1 VLDYR
6 RTVKWLGLSL
16 VLIVLTLT
24 AVACTGDAEVIEV
37 PGETIIVEKEVVK
50 EVQVAGETII
60 VEKEVVKEVQVA
72 GETIIVE
79 KEVVRTVEVP
89 VEKIVTVEVAAAAE
103 EKILTIGLV
112 SDTTPTT
119 WSPMIQGAAHWWMVD
134 LVYSRLV
141 RPDDANMSWM
151 PDLAERWEINDDA
164 TSYTF
169 FIRKDAFWHDGVPVT
184 ARDVVFTYK
193 SHFIEENASHIWD
206 YFGDIKG
213 AKAFRNGE
221 ADDIE
226 GLVLVDDYTVRFDM
240 EYANSMFL
248 IECCADEQTYILPEH
263 IIGKIKPGGFETA
276 QDFAF
281 GSTIIGSGPFMVD
294 NQVPDQRVELVAN
307 PDYFFGRPR
316 IDRIDFELIPSKDAL
331 FVAMQRG
338 DVDVAGTFAL
348 PLEMVDSLIKD
359 PRFSVIGIQ
368 GFTARGFGFNH
379 RVDDLRDPR
388 IRQAVAHALDRRQ
401 LRDVF
406 WAKNGRI
413 INTSLSHAWYARPEW
428 NNLYPYDPDKAR
440 ELLKEAGW
448 DSNREV
454 TMITYYTAYEDFWG
468 AVQQQLAAVGFKM
481 KPVVLEVGAWVDSF
495 YKNYDWEMMF
505 AGMGGSTPHG
515 ILASQYS
522 MDTRNAYGYSNP
534 VLQEKIDRARRAATV
549 EEQAEIYREIGDELV
564 VTLPLVVIVNQAERA
579 YFNNKFYHPLLSH
592 VTPATR
598 VDEIEAM
605 PVLIRTFAWRGY
617 HAELWDIRE

>member
-1 VLDYR
+1 
-6 RTVKWLGLSL
+6 
-16 VLIVLTLT
+16 
-24 AVACTGDAEVIEV
+24 
-37 PGETIIVEKEVVK
+37 
-50 EVQVAGETII
+50 
-60 VEKEVVKEVQVA
+60 
-72 GETIIVE
+72 
-79 KEVVRTVEVP
+79 
-89 VEKIVTVEVAAAAE
+89 
-103 EKILTIGLV
+103 V

-119 WSPMIQGAAHWWMVD
+119 WSPMIQGAAHSWMTH
-134 LVYSRLV
+134 LTFSRLI
-141 RPDDANMSWM
+141 RPDDANMNWM

-169 FIRKDAFWHDGVPVT
+169 FIRKNAVWHDGVPVT

-193 SHFIEENASHIWD
+193 SHFIKENASHIWD
-206 YFGDIKG
+206 YFQHIKG
-213 AKAFRNGE
+213 AKAFRDGE

-240 EYANSMFL
+240 EFPNNMFL
-248 IECCADEQTYILPEH
+248 IECCSDEQTQILPEH
-263 IIGKIKPGGFETA
+263 IIGKIEPGGWETA
-276 QDFAF
+276 KEFTF
-281 GSTIIGSGPFMVD
+281 GETIIGSGPFKVGK
-294 NQVPDQRVELVAN
+294 QVPDQRVQLVAN
-307 PDYFFGRPR
+307 DDYYFGRPR
-316 IDRIDFELIPSKDAL
+316 LDRIDFELIPSKDAL

-338 DVDVAGTFAL
+338 DVDVAGWGAF

-359 PRFSVIGIQ
+359 PRFSVIGVQ

-388 IRQAVAHALDRRQ
+388 IRQAVAYALDRRQ

-413 INTSLSHAWYARPEW
+413 INTELSHAWYADPEW
-428 NNLYPYDPDKAR
+428 NNLYPYNPDKAR

-448 DSNREV
+448 DPNREV
-454 TMITYYTAYEDFWG
+454 EMITYYTAYEDFWG

-505 AGMGGSTPHG
+505 AGMGGATPSG
-515 ILASQYS
+515 ILAGQYS
-522 MDTRNAYGYSNP
+522 MESRNAYGYSNP
-534 VLQEKIDRARRAATV
+534 ELEAKINAAKRAPTQEAAGK
-549 EEQAEIYREIGDELV
+549 IYREIGDELV